1 MHSLNIFSGQWT
13 SFDIAGKILA
23 WGRESLKGS
32 KVNFARIASLAVDRI
47 ESETGFILQK
57 VVLAAQKNIFKFL
70 AGIHAS
76 NLIAI
81 WVSLR

>member
-1 MHSLNIFSGQWT
+1 MHCFNIFNGQRT
-13 SFDIAGKILA
+13 SFNLAGEILG

-32 KVNFARIASLAVDRI
+32 VINFAWIASLAVDRI

-57 VVLAAQKNIFKFL
+57 MVLVAQEHIFKFL
-70 AGIHAS
+70 TGIHAS